1 MIIYY
6 WGLHMGVPLRLLV
19 RRHIHGSFRGTPT
32 IKPEESIASVNNSLL
47 RCLMRVCV
55 SSEIA
60 HLCISPAD
68 VLMPRHNS
76 KMMPASAVNRRKRVR
91 KRKCRMALEGGNRA
105 FVDFQVTPPLGSSMS
120 WRETAMGGRRHVH
133 RRRSTSFEQ
142 FVPKLMVVL
151 GPVMEGNRCRDGR
164 SCQWCQCGLRI
175 VNCGLSLGKIITSNN
190 GRAHPSRLTRTPG

>member
-1 MIIYY
+1 M
-6 WGLHMGVPLRLLV
+6 
-19 RRHIHGSFRGTPT
+19 
-32 IKPEESIASVNNSLL
+32 
-47 RCLMRVCV
+47 

-91 KRKCRMALEGGNRA
+91 KRKCIMALEGGNRA

-151 GPVMEGNRCRDGR
+151 GPVMEGNRYRDGR
-164 SCQWCQCGLRI
+164 GLRI
-175 VNCGLSLGKIITSNN
+175 VNCGLSLGKIITGNNN
-190 GRAHPSRLTRTPG
+190 GQAHPSRLTRTPGWVRVVSFGILDRV